1 MSLRIL
7 VVVLSVVALQ
17 QGEGAFA
24 AANKTAGLPGIV
36 DATDISVNTCKANA
50 TTAATARCAT
60 NKRDDRRGED
70 VDVRADELTR
80 TASSIVDTTAAVIP
94 GIVDTTTT
102 HVVVGQCVACT
113 HDGEY
118 TGQYIA

>member
-60 NKRDDRRGED
+60 NKRDDRRGD
-70 VDVRADELTR
+70 VDVRADEL

-102 HVVVGQCVACT
+102 HVVIGQCVACT

>member
-70 VDVRADELTR
+70 VDVRADELT
-80 TASSIVDTTAAVIP
+80 ASSIVDTTAAVIP